1 MLCYVMKLL
10 WQHGDPVKYSM
21 VNPLLFVLAYQRV
34 INPLAVV
41 QSRFYFLL
49 FLQVPTP
56 VVENSELVVGMF
68 LFLIALPFLL

>member
-1 MLCYVMKLL
+1 M
-10 WQHGDPVKYSM
+10 KYSM

-34 INPLAVV
+34 INPLVV
-41 QSRFYFLL
+41 VLSRCYFLL

-68 LFLIALPFLL
+68 LFLVALPFLL